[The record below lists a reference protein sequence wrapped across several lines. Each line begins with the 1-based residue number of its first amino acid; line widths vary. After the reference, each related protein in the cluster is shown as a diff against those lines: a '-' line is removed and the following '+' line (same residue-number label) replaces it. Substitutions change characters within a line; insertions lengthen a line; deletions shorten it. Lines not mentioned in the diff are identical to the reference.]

1 MVGLY
6 FGGEWFL
13 SQFGNEF
20 GNIELDAALD
30 ETHEWS
36 AEATMFPVEDG
47 APVTDH
53 IIEQPDKLRLR
64 GFVSETPIGSAAL
77 VVPVGGSR
85 SRGVFEL
92 LEKLIKLR
100 ATMTVYTRHKNY
112 ADMALVGVNIP
123 RSASVGEAIE
133 FTAEFV
139 RIRKVATQLVDIP
152 PGINPKPG
160 KTSAAVAKK
169 AQPAKDAGK
178 KQAAPVERPSSTLRR
193 LTASAGG

>member
-36 AEATMFPVEDG
+36 AEATMFPVEEG

-85 SRGVFEL
+85 SRAVFEL

-112 ADMALVGVNIP
+112 PDMALVGVNIP
-123 RSASVGEAIE
+123 RSSSVGEAIE

-139 RIRKVATQLVDIP
+139 RIRRVATQLVDIP
-152 PGINPKPG
+152 PGVNPKPG
-160 KTSAAVAKK
+160 KTAVGKK
-169 AQPAKDAGK
+169 AEAAKDSGK
-178 KQAAPVERPSSTLRR
+178 KQAAPVARPSSTLRR
-193 LTASAGG
+193 LTSSAGG